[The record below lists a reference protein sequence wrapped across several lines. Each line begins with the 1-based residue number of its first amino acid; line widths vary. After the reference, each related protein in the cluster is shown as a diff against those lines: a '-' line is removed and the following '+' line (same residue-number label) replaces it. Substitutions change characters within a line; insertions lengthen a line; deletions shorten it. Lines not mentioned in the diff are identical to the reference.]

1 MRIAAHLGNDAPA
14 PVSPTIAWE
23 ECDCRLCGCAKYSP
37 LLEAPDPYGGGLR
50 FLVVKCEHCGLCYT
64 NPRPDRVSIQQFYPA
79 QYQCHRG
86 KEDIVVRK
94 LARGKWQKAIRR
106 KKSDPIPRLLQVQT
120 PCRLLDF
127 GCGAGDFLWRMHA
140 LGWNVTGV
148 DMAQSAVVRLREQ
161 YGLPAHA
168 GTLPHP
174 LLTAASFEVI
184 TMRQSLEHVH
194 QPLDVLE
201 AAYRLLTRP
210 GRLLVA
216 VPNFDSLASRWFG
229 AAWYGL
235 DLPRHLTHFTPQTLR
250 TMLGRAGF
258 EDVELRQERRSSW
271 IRHSARGF
279 LNSTCERGDHRN
291 QGALSKSNLMTDI
304 LRTRLG
310 AGLAG
315 WWGRLVGRADCL
327 IAVATKR

>member
-1 MRIAAHLGNDAPA
+1 MRLPATQRSDALTAGSPA
-14 PVSPTIAWE
+14 IVWE
-23 ECDCRLCGCAKYSP
+23 ECACLLCGSTNLAS
-37 LLEAPDPYGGGLR
+37 LLEASDPRAGDAGFR
-50 FLVVKCEHCGLCYT
+50 FLIAKCNRCGLCFT
-64 NPRPDRVSIQQFYPA
+64 NPRPDLVSIKRFYPA
-79 QYQCHRG
+79 DYHSYRAKPDG
-86 KEDIVVRK
+86 MNERIRK
-94 LARGKWQKAIRR
+94 T
-106 KKSDPIPRLLQVQT
+106 DPIGKLLPVQGSA
-120 PCRLLDF
+120 RLLDF
-127 GCGAGDFLWRMHA
+127 GCGAGDFLRRMHA

-201 AAYRLLTRP
+201 AAYRVLTRP